1 MATALDIHVD
11 QGSDVRVPIAFI
23 DDFSELDLT
32 GYTARMELRLSASSK
47 RVVDRLTTENG
58 RISIEKGT
66 LTLFWSHEITES
78 LSAGRYVYDLEL
90 VSAGGEGSY
99 VVTGATGLPADFT
112 ADPVFVTVTKA
123 CLLYTSP
130 SPRD

>member
-47 RVVDRLTTENG
+47 RVVDRLTTENS
-58 RISIEKGT
+58 RISIEKET
-66 LTLFWSHEITES
+66 LTLLWPHEVTEN
-78 LSAGRYVYDLEL
+78 LPAGSYVYDLEL
-90 VSAGGEGSY
+90 APEGGE
-99 VVTGATGLPADFT
+99 VTRVLSGRVQVCKEVTQWPTATA
-112 ADPVFVTVTKA
+112 
-123 CLLYTSP
+123 
-130 SPRD
+130 